1 MKLLMPF
8 ITAVVCFFHPLSASA
23 QSKEIYEQA
32 FSFIGSKIENINY
45 NFLMNGPFGEFWK
58 DDFCDNNMVDQV
70 VDIFEKMNKLTPFDN
85 NRMVC
90 QTIAVGDE
98 LLMSIKL
105 KDQLIAVNS
114 LSLTKTPSTSG
125 GSFNLLSYG
134 IGLDAFNQAFA
145 STFVRFAF
153 ADQKLLEIESFYDEV
168 EWSLSVTFQFQ
179 EDNVYDPQC
188 LFVSVTPENRELQR
202 ALFERQLAGTDHLG
216 HPLIVFQKTP
226 TDNCR
231 ADSGNNEV
239 NIVDAE
245 MFIGVAALLTDDYF
259 SGIGH

>member
-1 MKLLMPF
+1 MKLFIPF
-8 ITAVVCFFHPLSASA
+8 ITALFYIFYPLNASA
-23 QSKEIYEQA
+23 QSKEVYEQA
-32 FSFIGSKIENINY
+32 FTFIGSKIEAINY

-58 DDFCDNNMVDQV
+58 DDFCDNNMADQV
-70 VDIFEKMNKLTPFDN
+70 VDIFEKMNQLTPFDN
-85 NRMVC
+85 DRPVC
-90 QTIAVGDE
+90 STIAVGDE
-98 LLMSIKL
+98 LVISVKL
-105 KDQLIAVNS
+105 KNHSMAVNS
-114 LSLTKTPSTSG
+114 LTLTKTPSTSG
-125 GSFNLLSYG
+125 GSFNSLAYG
-134 IGLDAFNQAFA
+134 INLDAFNQAFA

-168 EWSLSVTFQFQ
+168 AWSLSVTFQFQ

-226 TDNCR
+226 TDSCR
-231 ADSGNNEV
+231 VDGANNEV
-239 NIVDAE
+239 NIVDDE